1 MKIYNTHEVCEMLS
15 VSRKTLQKYIATG
28 ELKAIRLGN
37 QIRITEEALENFFE
51 LKAIKVKEK
60 PIDILKNK

>member
-1 MKIYNTHEVCEMLS
+1 MLS

-60 PIDILKNK
+60 PIDTLKNK